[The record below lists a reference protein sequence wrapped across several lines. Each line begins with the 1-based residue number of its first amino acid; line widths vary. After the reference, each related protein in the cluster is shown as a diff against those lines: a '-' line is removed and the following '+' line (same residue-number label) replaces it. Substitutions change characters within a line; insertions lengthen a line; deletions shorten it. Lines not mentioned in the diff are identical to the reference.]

1 MTDPRKPT
9 DFIEIASVELICG
22 NCSKF
27 MGIISLEAKGDYE
40 KTLAIFEELSKH
52 SEGMGVLCDMCSVTT
67 QKYDNNQSFGK

>member
-1 MTDPRKPT
+1 
-9 DFIEIASVELICG
+9 
-22 NCSKF
+22 

-67 QKYDNNQSFGK
+67 QKYDNNQSIGK